1 MNNKLSKQLSFL
13 RIYSI
18 LLTIA
23 IAVLFYFNFRDNGK
37 VRFKEIDV
45 ERINVIEKNGDLKLV
60 ISNKELQDMGSIN
73 GKELPVRERA
83 AGLIFFNSDGDE
95 CGGLIYDGNKEEAV
109 FVLSVDKYQDDQVM
123 QLQYME
129 DTKTND
135 RKYGLQLWEYGAED
149 GFDKRMELFEKF
161 KASTDQEEKG
171 KIIKKMK
178 EEGLLLQD
186 RLFVGKKMSG
196 EFGLFIND
204 SNGKPRI
211 KIYVDKDNN
220 AKLEFLDDNGNK
232 VKPN

>member
-1 MNNKLSKQLSFL
+1 
-13 RIYSI
+13 
-18 LLTIA
+18 
-23 IAVLFYFNFRDNGK
+23 
-37 VRFKEIDV
+37 
-45 ERINVIEKNGDLKLV
+45 
-60 ISNKELQDMGSIN
+60 
-73 GKELPVRERA
+73 
-83 AGLIFFNSDGDE
+83 
-95 CGGLIYDGNKEEAV
+95 
-109 FVLSVDKYQDDQVM
+109 
-123 QLQYME
+123 
-129 DTKTND
+129 
-135 RKYGLQLWEYGAED
+135 
-149 GFDKRMELFEKF
+149 MELFEKF

-186 RLFVGKKMSG
+186 RLFVGKKMSD